1 MEWKV
6 SILLYRHALLF
17 SFINSFI
24 YMITF
29 IICFKFMFIQHI
41 TVWRQ
46 ARKAIN
52 KHSGSSIQMQAT
64 IKYVNSRL
72 LFFICSSFLVM
83 KSTRCV
89 SNQPAIQIKTSIWQ
103 VRFDLVRENPTNN
116 TCTCCVWYMCMLHYT
131 TLHLSYKRSYKQE

>member
-89 SNQPAIQIKTSIWQ
+89 SNQPAVIPNDQAAVFKMILSWFTDK
-103 VRFDLVRENPTNN
+103 L
-116 TCTCCVWYMCMLHYT
+116 LLT
-131 TLHLSYKRSYKQE
+131 TPISPPAKITVPELP